1 MIVNI
6 RGTGGAGKSTLV
18 RAVMSW
24 YPEKI
29 PHFVEGRK
37 QPMGYTLHKANR
49 AGKPLYVPGHYETAC
64 GGCDTIKTLDQ
75 IFDTVKSHH
84 ENGED
89 VLFEGML
96 LCSDRNRITELANN
110 TKHTVVIS
118 LTTPIDQCCDNI
130 RKRREAGGNPKPL
143 NESNT
148 RKRYDYEQ
156 KQIVKLKQSG
166 VDIRTLVYEDA
177 LDTIKRL
184 FEL

>member
-84 ENGED
+84 ESGED

-96 LCSDRNRITELANN
+96 LCDD
-110 TKHTVVIS
+110 TKRTIGLSQETPEFVVIG
-118 LTTPIDQCCDNI
+118 LTTPIDQCCANI
-130 RKRREAGGNPKPL
+130 RKRREAGGNDKPL
-143 NESNT
+143 NEKNT
-148 RKRYDYEQ
+148 RTRYERDKKHLE
-156 KQIVKLKQSG
+156 KLKSAG
-166 VDIRTLVYEDA
+166 LDVRTLVYEDA